1 MSGGLAVFDGAAAL
15 AVRLGSAL
23 PKLPCRPTSA
33 DKMIEQRLRSG
44 WCPER
49 ALDVGRGD
57 SATIEHL
64 ALMAPAA
71 SWRGI
76 DAVSAGG
83 SRPERWRDGR
93 IHPYDGHEIPFPDRR
108 FGLVRAVDVLSATP
122 RPELLLREMA
132 RVLADG
138 GLMVGEVSQF
148 EPSHHGVRRNLTPAG
163 LLEMATDVGLG
174 LEEVGHGEDGF
185 AALQAAYA
193 RGGGT
198 AVPARASEGDVC
210 RGEGDAWAVNL
221 AALLR
226 AGRWAFALR
235 RGPVR
240 PLPTD
245 QNGVPAEP
253 ASTDDDPAAFP
264 GSLTYWRWR
273 YAAGRDSG
281 AGSYGRFAEFKAEVL
296 NATFQELDIGS
307 AIEFGCG
314 DGNQL
319 ALLRVPAYLGLDV
332 SPLAIER
339 CRSVFGGQPGRR
351 FALLEAY
358 AGEQAD
364 CALSLDVIYHLVED
378 TVYEDYMRRLF
389 GAARRCVVIYSS
401 DEDAMDGGAPHVRHR
416 RFSAWVARHAAGE
429 WTLLRHVPNRYPF
442 RGDAGEGSFAD
453 FFIYI
458 RRADNPGA

>member
-1 MSGGLAVFDGAAAL
+1 MSRGPATFDGVAVLAARLGAAL
-15 AVRLGSAL
+15 PPGPSQS
-23 PKLPCRPTSA
+23 TSA
-33 DKMIEQRLRSG
+33 DRMIEQRLRSG
-44 WCPER
+44 WRPER

-57 SATIEHL
+57 SATIERL

-71 SWRGI
+71 AWRGI
-76 DAVSAGG
+76 DAVSPGG

-93 IHPYDGHEIPFPDRR
+93 ILPYDGHEIPFPDRR

-122 RPELLLREMA
+122 RPDLLLREMA
-132 RVLADG
+132 RVLADD
-138 GLMVGEVSQF
+138 GLLVGEVSQF

-163 LLEMATDVGLG
+163 LLEMAADAGLC

-198 AVPARASEGDVC
+198 AVPARAVGADVC
-210 RGEGDAWAVNL
+210 YGEDDGRAGNL
-221 AALLR
+221 AALLC

-235 RGPVR
+235 RGPVQA
-240 PLPTD
+240 LPAD
-245 QNGVPAEP
+245 PGGSAAAPA
-253 ASTDDDPAAFP
+253 DDPAAFP
-264 GSLTYWRWR
+264 GSLAYWRWR

-296 NATFQELDIGS
+296 NATFKELGIGS

-319 ALLRVPAYLGLDV
+319 ALLEVPTYLGLDV

-339 CRSVFGGQPGRR
+339 CRSAFRDQPGRR
-351 FALLEAY
+351 FAPLEAY

-378 TVYEDYMRRLF
+378 AVYEDYMRRLF

-416 RFSAWVARHAAGE
+416 RFSAWVARHADGE
-429 WTLLRHVPNRYPF
+429 WMLLRHVPNRYPF